1 MKRYTFLLIFFLF
14 SALVSNS
21 AALDLKGK
29 FAFTGGGDLGIPLG
43 DFGDEDKMAAKTGFG
58 FGGNGEYFITDNVAV
73 GGVFHYG
80 SFSTETGELEE
91 YGTDVDVT
99 QTVTQFGAF
108 VEYLFPSGPSLS
120 PYLKLGTGFGKY
132 KFDGNV
138 SAVGV
143 RIDLEG
149 DFDSKL
155 YISAGGGI
163 IYMASPN
170 VALRGELLFNHLA
183 TDGAKGDVKLLGMS
197 LEGELDNNIQYL
209 SMFVGISVFF
219 GSR

>member
-1 MKRYTFLLIFFLF
+1 MKRCSLLLIVFLF
-14 SALVSNS
+14 SAMFSNS
-21 AALDLKGK
+21 AALDLAGK
-29 FAFTGGGDLGIPLG
+29 FAFTGGGDLGIPMG

-58 FGGNGEYFITDNVAV
+58 FRGNVEYFITDNIAV

-80 SFSTETGELEE
+80 SFGTETGEFEE

-99 QTVTQFGAF
+99 QKITQFASF
-108 VEYLFPSGPSLS
+108 AEYLFPAGPNLS
-120 PYLKLGTGFGKY
+120 PYLKLGAGFGKY

-143 RIDLEG
+143 SVDLEG

-155 YISAGGGI
+155 YILAGGGI

-170 VALRGELLFNHLA
+170 IALRGELLFNHLT
-183 TDGAKGDVKLLGMS
+183 TDGAKGDVEILGISM
-197 LEGELDNNIQYL
+197 EGELDNNIQYL
-209 SMFVGISVFF
+209 SMFVGISFF
-219 GSR
+219 VGSR